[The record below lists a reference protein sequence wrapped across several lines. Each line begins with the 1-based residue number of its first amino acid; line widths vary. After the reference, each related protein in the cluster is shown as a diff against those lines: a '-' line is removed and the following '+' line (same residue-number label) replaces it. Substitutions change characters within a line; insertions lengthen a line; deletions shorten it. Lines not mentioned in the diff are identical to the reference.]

1 LSTIVVPKSLER
13 ASNNGSILVRAIDA
27 NGQPISGANVNIT
40 NTTVS
45 PIININDI
53 TDGQGYLEV
62 VDTPTGTLSY
72 NISVTKSDNY
82 STDFTT
88 SSSATNPNPSKLP
101 ITVESKKSATA
112 TFQIDQLGSINI
124 HSVSKTDCSGIGG
137 VGINARGQKLIG
149 VLPVVYKYS
158 RNITTDGNGD
168 YALANMEWDSYF
180 LTLTGSVYDI
190 AGTIPMLPAQ
200 LLRGGTQDVSLILS
214 NHTANSLLVKV
225 KDAGTGLPLSGVTVR
240 LTGVSYDNSLTTGLG
255 YARQTD
261 WSLGSGQASF
271 VNEQQYFSDDG
282 KIDGATSAGDAQL
295 KKLGDYYFVSG
306 ALESSTF
313 DLNNT
318 VNFNSI
324 LFSPTTQPTEAGE
337 IPVRIQM
344 AAANSPTPAEW
355 NFTGPDGTTGAF
367 YTATNTVAFSG
378 LSGNRYFRYKL
389 FLSTDSTQ
397 YTPLVSEIAVTY
409 TNSCTPPGQTF

>member
-1 LSTIVVPKSLER
+1 MEKKNNSRGFTLIEVVVAVAVFLIFSVGIYSTTAIIFKTVYQSRLHILETAALTEQMEIVKNLDYDDVGTVNGVPTGILLAEQTFDRDSVSLFVTTTVRNIDDPFDGTINTNPVDDSPADYKLVEMSAICLTCGQRSAIVLSTIVVPKSLES

-200 LLRGGTQDVSLILS
+200 LLPGGTQDVSLILS

-225 KDAGTGLPLSGVTVR
+225 KDAGTGLPLSGVPVR
-240 LTGVSYDNSLTTGLG
+240 LTGVRYDNSLKT
-255 YARQTD
+255 
-261 WSLGSGQASF
+261 
-271 VNEQQYFSDDG
+271 
-282 KIDGATSAGDAQL
+282 
-295 KKLGDYYFVSG
+295 
-306 ALESSTF
+306 
-313 DLNNT
+313 
-318 VNFNSI
+318 
-324 LFSPTTQPTEAGE
+324 
-337 IPVRIQM
+337 
-344 AAANSPTPAEW
+344 
-355 NFTGPDGTTGAF
+355 
-367 YTATNTVAFSG
+367 
-378 LSGNRYFRYKL
+378 
-389 FLSTDSTQ
+389 
-397 YTPLVSEIAVTY
+397 
-409 TNSCTPPGQTF
+409 